1 MNQRNHLALWSFV
14 IPWLAIGT
22 VGFAQS
28 ASPPPAGKEEATVL
42 SAFQVSTTQD
52 KGYVATSAT
61 PFKTRQN
68 LADIPQ
74 AITVVTRDMIEDIG
88 GYNSSDILIY
98 AGAIPKFRSE
108 AFSLRGSNTSVTI
121 PLIDGQI
128 DRTIVMDNLF
138 VDSYEIMRGPA
149 ALLYPNTALSGVVNK
164 TTRKPLPYA
173 LNSVRVSYTD
183 YGLYRSEIDST
194 GPIAREGKG
203 KFSYRVLAAFQDG
216 DSYWRNAEDKRIVF
230 HPSLQF
236 DYKNTR
242 VLVAYDFNDLRGPS
256 GATGVLTPDGKVF
269 TGAGRN
275 EINLPPG
282 VMERRRHN
290 GLRVQV
296 VQQFAPNWGVRI
308 GGDLN
313 SVRRL
318 GSAVLPTGVNYA
330 DRTISFFNRRNDFKL
345 DDYSLSLDFN
355 GNYKLFGVGQQST
368 FGMVLTNQKTIAR
381 ALVNNDFFNGITA
394 QRIIRPLDRP
404 DVDTLPVKPENQF
417 IVPANYGTR
426 VRADLGNFYFQ
437 QVVDA
442 IPGRLSL
449 VAGVSRYSNETSN
462 NPNIALQPAVAQ
474 IAKSFETLHRFGVVF
489 RVTKEVSLYA
499 MEANTSLP
507 PTILKLAD
515 GNIVAP
521 ASGKGKE
528 AGIKFD
534 YMNGKIVSTLAFF
547 DLQTT
552 GLTVFGGVLATGE
565 TYVNPVGRV
574 SQKGFDADIALRL
587 TNAWQIVG
595 TMYKGKVKDQ
605 NGAPVDDSYKQSVSL
620 FTRYDFA
627 SSGNAK
633 GLSIGGGASRITG
646 RVVISTNITFPVGM
660 TRPAFIDVEPATL
673 VTGFANYNLNRNWS
687 FRVQVDNI
695 LDKTYAVG
703 INTAYLIDPSLPRTF
718 IFSTKY
724 RF

>member
-1 MNQRNHLALWSFV
+1 MYQGNHFALWCF
-14 IPWLAIGT
+14 IILWIAIGPE
-22 VGFAQS
+22 GFAQS
-28 ASPPPAGKEEATVL
+28 ASPPPLSQEEATVL
-42 SAFQVSTTQD
+42 SAFQVTSTQD

-74 AITVVTRDMIEDIG
+74 AITVVTRDMIDDIG

-98 AGAIPKFRSE
+98 AGAIPKFRGE

-128 DRTIVMDNLF
+128 DRTVVMDNLF

-149 ALLYPNTALSGVVNK
+149 ALLYPNTALSGVINK

-194 GPIAREGKG
+194 GPIAQVGEG
-203 KFSYRVLAAFQDG
+203 KFSYRLLAAYQDG
-216 DSYWRNAEDKRIVF
+216 DAYWRNAEDKRIVF

-236 DYKNTR
+236 EYKNTR

-256 GATGVLTPDGKVF
+256 GPTGVLTPEGKVF

-282 VMERRRHN
+282 GMERRRHY
-290 GLRVQV
+290 GLRIQV
-296 VQQFAPNWGVRI
+296 VHQFGANWGVRI

-318 GSAVLPTGVNYA
+318 GSVVLPTGVNYI

-355 GNYKLFGVGQQST
+355 GRYKLFGVGQQST
-368 FGMVLTNQKTIAR
+368 FGTVLTIQKTIAR
-381 ALVNNDFFNGITA
+381 AFVNNDFSSGTTA

-404 DVDTLPVKPENQF
+404 NVDTLPVKPENEYL
-417 IVPANYGTR
+417 VPANHGTH
-426 VRADLGNFYFQ
+426 VRADLGNFYLQ
-437 QVVDA
+437 QIVDA
-442 IPGRLSL
+442 IPDRLSL
-449 VAGVSRYSNETSN
+449 VAGVSRYSNETST
-462 NPNIALQPAVAQ
+462 NPDIGLQPPVAQ

-489 RVTKEVSLYA
+489 KVTKEVSLYA

-507 PTILKLAD
+507 PTIVKLID
-515 GNIVAP
+515 GSIVAP

-534 YMNGKIVSTLAFF
+534 YMNGKIVSTVAFF

-552 GLTVFGGVLATGE
+552 GLTVFGGVLPTGE
-565 TYVNPVGRV
+565 NYVNPVGRV

-587 TNAWQIVG
+587 TNTWQIVG
-595 TMYKGKVKDQ
+595 TMYKGKVEDQ
-605 NGAPVDDSYKQSVSL
+605 NGAPVDDSYKQSWSL
-620 FTRYDFA
+620 FARYDFT

-633 GLSIGGGASRITG
+633 GLSIGGGASRFTG
-646 RVVISTNITFPVGM
+646 RVVTSTSITFPVGM
-660 TRPAFIDVEPATL
+660 VRPAFIDVEPATL
-673 VTGFANYNLNRNWS
+673 VTGFANYHLNKNWS
-687 FRVQVDNI
+687 FRVQVNNV
-695 LDKTYAVG
+695 LDQTYAVG
-703 INTAYLIDPSLPRTF
+703 INAAHLIDPTLPRTF
-718 IFSTKY
+718 VFSTKY

>member
-1 MNQRNHLALWSFV
+1 MAQRTYLTLSGFI
-14 IPWLAIGT
+14 IPWIAVGT
-22 VGFAQS
+22 MGFAQS
-28 ASPPPAGKEEATVL
+28 ASPPPVSKEVATVL
-42 SAFQVSTTQD
+42 SAFHVASTQD
-52 KGYVATSAT
+52 KGYVATSST
-61 PFKTRQN
+61 PFKTKQN

-74 AITVVTRDMIEDIG
+74 AITVVTRDMIDDIG
-88 GYNSSDILIY
+88 GYNASDILIY
-98 AGAIPKFRSE
+98 AGASPNSRGE
-108 AFSLRGSNTSVTI
+108 AFSLRGSSSSMNF
-121 PLIDGQI
+121 PLIDGQL
-128 DRTIVMDNLF
+128 DRTPAMDNLF

-149 ALLYPNTALSGVVNK
+149 ALLYPNTALSGVINR
-164 TTRKPLPYA
+164 TTRKPLPAA
-173 LNSVRVSYTD
+173 LNSVRVSYKD

-194 GPIAREGKG
+194 GPIARVGEG

-216 DSYWRNAEDKRIVF
+216 DAYWRNAEEKRIAF
-230 HPSLQF
+230 HPSLQL

-242 VLVAYDFNDLRGPS
+242 VLVAYDFNDLREPS
-256 GATGVLTPDGKVF
+256 GPTGVLTPDGKVF

-282 VMERRRHN
+282 AMERRRHY

-296 VQQFAPNWGVRI
+296 VHQFAPNWGVRI

-313 SVRRL
+313 LVRRL
-318 GSAVLPTGVNYA
+318 GSVVLPTGVNYN
-330 DRTISFFNRRNDFKL
+330 DRTIGFFNRRNDFKL
-345 DDYSLSLDFN
+345 DDRSLSVDFN

-368 FGMVLTNQKTIAR
+368 FGLVLTNQKTIAR
-381 ALVNNDFFNGITA
+381 AFVNSDFFNGITA

-404 DVDTLPVKPENQF
+404 NVDTLPVKPENQF
-417 IVPANYGTR
+417 ILPANHGTR

-442 IPGRLSL
+442 IPDRLSL
-449 VAGVSRYSNETSN
+449 VAGVSRYRNETSN
-462 NPNIALQPAVAQ
+462 SPTIVSPTAVPE

-489 RVTKEVSLYA
+489 KVTRDVSLYA

-507 PTILKLAD
+507 PTIVKLVD
-515 GNIVAP
+515 GSVAAP

-528 AGIKFD
+528 VGIKFD
-534 YMNGKIVSTLAFF
+534 YMNGRIVSTVAFF
-547 DLQTT
+547 DLRTT
-552 GLTVFGGVLATGE
+552 GLTVFGGVLPTGE
-565 TYVNPVGRV
+565 NYVNPVGRV

-605 NGAPVDDSYKQSVSL
+605 NGAAVDASYKQSWSV
-620 FTRYDFA
+620 FTRYDFG

-633 GLSIGGGASRITG
+633 GLSIGGGASRISG
-646 RVVISTNITFPVGM
+646 RVVTSTTIIFPVGM
-660 TRPAFIDVEPATL
+660 TRPAFIDVEPGTL
-673 VTGFANYNLNRNWS
+673 VTGFTNYTLNNHWS
-687 FRVQVDNI
+687 FRFQVNNI
-695 LDKTYAVG
+695 LDRTYAVG
-703 INTAYLIDPSLPRTF
+703 ITAAHLVDPSLPRSF